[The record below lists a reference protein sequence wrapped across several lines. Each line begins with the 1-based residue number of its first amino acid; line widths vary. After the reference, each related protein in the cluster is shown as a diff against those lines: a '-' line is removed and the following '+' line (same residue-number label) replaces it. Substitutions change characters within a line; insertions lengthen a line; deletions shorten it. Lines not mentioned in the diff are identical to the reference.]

1 VDLKSVG
8 IEITPHF
15 IRGALLDVAS
25 QSLFNETVVSFPAP
39 ISHQPESFAEVNPS
53 AIVQSILAM
62 INALCEPIESDAE
75 IWISGREGGLILAD
89 ESGRA
94 KTNFISWSDRRTKE
108 KTVMNKSH
116 LDRLA
121 DQWSDPK
128 FDQLRR
134 ELHASSMLAM
144 LYTMADNGTLPD
156 GVLPLTIHDF
166 FISHLCQQPGT
177 MHCTLGV
184 GLLDFQTN
192 DWFYKAL
199 ERAGLG
205 DLWLPE
211 ITLGLEY
218 VGRIKS
224 GKRTIHFRPPVS
236 ELQTTLLGSQFSS
249 KEISI
254 SLTGNPRITAIQ
266 YGNGALSQASIPYF
280 EQQRLITTAL
290 SAQPNI
296 ETEIAEDIPSEKCC
310 KLAEQCVSV
319 AADFIN
325 LDRFESILITGC
337 PIEASQRVAEAFSTQ
352 FQKSVRF
359 SDIAAGLKGLLRLA
373 QT

>member
-1 VDLKSVG
+1 MKSVG
-8 IEITPHF
+8 IEITPQF
-15 IRGALLDVAS
+15 IHGALLDVAS
-25 QSLFNETVVSFPAP
+25 QSLFHETVVPFPSP
-39 ISHQPESFAEVNPS
+39 IHQQAEFYAEVNPS
-53 AIVQSILAM
+53 AVVQAILAT
-62 INALCEPIESDAE
+62 INALCEPIESDVE
-75 IWISGREGGLILAD
+75 IWISGRAGGLILAD

-94 KTNFISWSDRRTKE
+94 KTNFISWSDRRAQQQ
-108 KTVMNKSH
+108 TVMNKSH

-211 ITLGLEY
+211 ITLSLDY

-224 GKRTIHFRPPVS
+224 GKRSIYFRPPVS
-236 ELQTTLLGSQFSS
+236 ELQAKLLGNQFSS
-249 KEISI
+249 KEISL
-254 SLTGNPRITAIQ
+254 SLLGNPRISAIQ
-266 YGNGALSQASIPYF
+266 YGNGALSRASIPYF
-280 EQQRLITTAL
+280 QQQRLITTAL
-290 SAQPNI
+290 NEQFNI
-296 ETEIAEDIPSEKCC
+296 ETDTAQAIPLEKCDYIAEQS
-310 KLAEQCVSV
+310 ASV
-319 AADFIN
+319 AASFIH
-325 LDRFESILITGC
+325 LDRFESILIAGC
-337 PIEASQRVAEAFSTQ
+337 PTEASHRVAEAFSKR
-352 FQKSVRF
+352 FQKSVRM
-359 SDIAAGLKGLLRLA
+359 SEPTAGLKGLLKLA
-373 QT
+373 QIG

>member
-1 VDLKSVG
+1 LKSVG
-8 IEITPHF
+8 IEITPQF

-25 QSLFNETVVSFPAP
+25 QSLLNESVVSFPAP
-39 ISHQPESFAEVNPS
+39 IHHQPESFAEVNPA
-53 AIVQSILAM
+53 AIVQLVLAT
-62 INALCEPIESDAE
+62 INTLCEPAESDVE
-75 IWISGREGGLILAD
+75 IWISGRAGGLILAD

-94 KTNFISWSDRRTKE
+94 KSNFISWSDRRTQQL
-108 KTVMNKSH
+108 TVMNKSH

-134 ELHASSMLAM
+134 ELHPSSMLAM
-144 LYTMADNGTLPD
+144 LYTLADNGSLPD

-211 ITLGLEY
+211 ITLGLDY

-224 GKRTIHFRPPVS
+224 GKRTIHFRPPIS
-236 ELQTTLLGSQFSS
+236 ELQTTLLGNQFSS
-249 KEISI
+249 KEIGI
-254 SLTGNPRITAIQ
+254 SLTGNPRISAIQ
-266 YGNGALSQASIPYF
+266 YGNGALSQASVPYF
-280 EQQRLITTAL
+280 EQQRLITIAL
-290 SAQPNI
+290 SEQLNI
-296 ETEIAEDIPSEKCC
+296 EKEIDEDIPSEKCC
-310 KLAEQCVSV
+310 ELAEQCASV
-319 AADFIN
+319 AAGFIN
-325 LDRFESILITGC
+325 LDRFESILIAGC
-337 PIEASQRVAEAFSTQ
+337 PNEASHRVAEAFSTR
-352 FQKSVRF
+352 FQKTVRL
-359 SDIAAGLKGLLRLA
+359 SEVNAGLKGLLRLA
-373 QT
+373 QR